1 MNLSDLRSPPLARK
15 LLTILLTTNR
25 YVMMSRCKLAFSN
38 KHASRLFD
46 DALQFSVIVNGVVA
60 NCRSAVWLFVP
71 QSKIAT
77 LCKHRWERFFRSGAR
92 DKAA

>member
-25 YVMMSRCKLAFSN
+25 YVIGCLGCKLAFSN

-60 NCRSAVWLFVP
+60 ELQDVQCGSLSR
-71 QSKIAT
+71 
-77 LCKHRWERFFRSGAR
+77 
-92 DKAA
+92 KAK